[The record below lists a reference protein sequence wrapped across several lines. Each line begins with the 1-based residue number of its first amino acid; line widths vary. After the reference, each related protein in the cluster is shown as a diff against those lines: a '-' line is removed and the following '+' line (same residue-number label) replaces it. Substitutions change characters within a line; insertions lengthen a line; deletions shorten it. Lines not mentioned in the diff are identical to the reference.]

1 MDNADSHTRK
11 NTTLPN
17 CRKLRED
24 KSVTINQLA
33 SEARVGRELVSTL
46 ERGHP
51 HRRLKVM
58 AVFNALNERHYGG
71 TLEADAEVVTS
82 NGT

>member
-1 MDNADSHTRK
+1 MKGTHSHNQK
-11 NTTLPN
+11 NSTFPN

-24 KSVTINQLA
+24 KSLTINQLS
-33 SEARVGRELVSTL
+33 SEARIGRELVSTL

-58 AVFNALNERHYGG
+58 AVFNVLNEHYAG
-71 TLEADAEVVTS
+71 TLDADREVITTDH
-82 NGT
+82 N